1 MSKLTLRSYV
11 TIFYEVTPF
20 TVFNRVSSLT
30 YTWTISIYRRNVRIS
45 NLRHTTEQQ
54 LSHSSLD
61 KHCPLHVSIYWT
73 FLTTSFWLNFLP
85 ILVVLWKWAS
95 FNTSFLNS
103 CSTLVGSHVMFSIV
117 LCCKKHL
124 ITFRE
129 SKDEFKLWILEHMT
143 EHHQNLCT
151 IPFSTSLGYKTEVKS
166 QCYRWTRLHK
176 TRKRF

>member
-1 MSKLTLRSYV
+1 MLQYFMKSHHLQSLTEWVHWPIHGLLASTEEMSEFLTLGIQQSNNCH
-11 TIFYEVTPF
+11 
-20 TVFNRVSSLT
+20 TVHWINIVLCMYPYIELFDDV
-30 YTWTISIYRRNVRIS
+30 
-45 NLRHTTEQQ
+45 
-54 LSHSSLD
+54 
-61 KHCPLHVSIYWT
+61 
-73 FLTTSFWLNFLP
+73 FLTKFPSYTCT
-85 ILVVLWKWAS
+85 VLWKWAS